1 MGHALFHVRSFYR
14 HETGEMK
21 PGKGVAINEDLLPD
35 LLASVRLARRSGCFT
50 QAATGNK
57 IA

>member
-1 MGHALFHVRSFYR
+1 
-14 HETGEMK
+14 MK